1 MDTFSNISLKE
12 LKFEI
17 NMENASTFVHNRR
30 VKLMAK
36 CEYLLRI
43 CPQQESKMTGKM
55 RIFTKNGKCDCAPD
69 VVCEYSDLRGEKNG
83 RL

>member
-1 MDTFSNISLKE
+1 VDVISNISLKE
-12 LKFEI
+12 FEFGI
-17 NMENASTFVHNRR
+17 NMEIVSTCVHNRR

-36 CEYLLRI
+36 CEYMLRN

-55 RIFTKNGKCDCAPD
+55 RIFTKNGRCDCAPD
-69 VVCEYSDLRGEKNG
+69 VVCKYSDLRGEKNG